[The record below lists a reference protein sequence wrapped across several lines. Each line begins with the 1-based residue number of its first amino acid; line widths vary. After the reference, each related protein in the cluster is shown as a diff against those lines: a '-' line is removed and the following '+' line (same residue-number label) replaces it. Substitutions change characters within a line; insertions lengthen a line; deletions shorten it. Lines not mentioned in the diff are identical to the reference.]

1 MNAAM
6 PTPNNPDIAG
16 CSGCLRAIRQMA
28 MATPAASA
36 AMSAACSAATML
48 TTTNTATGI
57 VEATIPGTPPICSKS
72 VGARRAAGGD
82 SSGGPAVTGL
92 LRGVGLTDLV
102 ERVVD
107 HLASLA
113 NRQPP
118 AHPQGAPGLDARDAA
133 TAHPDEG
140 DALGAVE
147 QLGLE
152 RSVSALRAELN
163 AAQPTEHRDVLAA
176 GT

>member
-1 MNAAM
+1 MS
-6 PTPNNPDIAG
+6 AG
-16 CSGCLRAIRQMA
+16 CSV
-28 MATPAASA
+28 
-36 AMSAACSAATML
+36 ATML

-57 VEATIPGTPPICSKS
+57 VEAMIPGTPPICSRS
-72 VGARRAAGGD
+72 VGERRSVGGD

-107 HLASLA
+107 HLASVA
-113 NRQPP
+113 DREPP
-118 AHPQGAPGLDARDAA
+118 PHPKGTTGLDARDAA
-133 TAHPDEG
+133 PAHPDEG

-152 RSVSALRAELN
+152 RSVGALRAETRRCV
-163 AAQPTEHRDVLAA
+163 AYRTP
-176 GT
+176 

>member
-6 PTPNNPDIAG
+6 PTPNSPDIAG
-16 CSGCLRAIRQMA
+16 CNGCLRAIRQIA
-28 MATPAASA
+28 VPTPEVSA
-36 AMSAACSAATML
+36 AIKAGGNAETML

-57 VEATIPGTPPICSKS
+57 VEAMIPGTPPICSRS
-72 VGARRAAGGD
+72 VGARRSVGGD

-107 HLASLA
+107 HLASVA
-113 NRQPP
+113 NGEPP
-118 AHPQGAPGLDARDAA
+118 PDPQGAPGLDARDAA
-133 TAHPDEG
+133 PAHPDQG

-152 RSVSALRAELN
+152 RSVGALRAELD
-163 AAQPTEHRDVLAA
+163 AA
-176 GT
+176 